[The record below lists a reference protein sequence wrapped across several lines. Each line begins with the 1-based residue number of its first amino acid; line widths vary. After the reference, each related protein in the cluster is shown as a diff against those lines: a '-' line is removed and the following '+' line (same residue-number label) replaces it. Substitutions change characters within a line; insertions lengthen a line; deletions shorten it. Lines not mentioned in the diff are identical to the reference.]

1 MKAVA
6 LFAGL
11 LLSTVAACACAQ
23 AADGLPVLRGDR
35 AKPVASGG
43 DLLPAAVGVGSPVSG
58 TPAARAPA
66 AARHA
71 PTTATRPVPTRAAG
85 GDAGGDGAARLPDA
99 NSRAPAQ
106 PLRAR
111 PVLSWQSLLPG
122 SIQ

>member
-35 AKPVASGG
+35 AKPVASGEV
-43 DLLPAAVGVGSPVSG
+43 LLPAAAGVGGPASG

-66 AARHA
+66 AARRA
-71 PTTATRPVPTRAAG
+71 PPTATRLVPTRAAG